1 MVFQEPMR
9 RRWPDACENTF
20 EMIADESPDGGWVQ
34 LLRSANHPA
43 LKPGGDTHQGIA
55 RLAKFG
61 MQSGQRDRRLARV
74 FRPASDRGHQPR
86 ATSDRLA
93 ARVRARQ
100 AHEWL
105 EASPQAPPVVDERH
119 RAGGKLAA
127 MQVVRGEPTPAPLV
141 LQLAGWPNRT

>member
-1 MVFQEPMR
+1 MIFQEPMR
-9 RRWPDACENTF
+9 RWWPDACENAF

-61 MQSGQRDRRLARV
+61 MQSGQREGLASGHRRLARV

-86 ATSDRLA
+86 ATSITIL
-93 ARVRARQ
+93 
-100 AHEWL
+100 
-105 EASPQAPPVVDERH
+105 
-119 RAGGKLAA
+119 
-127 MQVVRGEPTPAPLV
+127 
-141 LQLAGWPNRT
+141 